1 MVTNLAA
8 RIGDHAT
15 GGAVLLSRSTVDRVK
30 EHFSLRSLGKVS
42 LKNVSEEVEI
52 FAVQDQ

>member
-1 MVTNLAA
+1 
-8 RIGDHAT
+8 
-15 GGAVLLSRSTVDRVK
+15 VLLSRSTVDRVK